1 MFARGASGVKQG
13 GLGVCQILQAA
24 AAEVHDMGMV
34 ATTGR
39 WTAEMLRALPDD
51 GKRYEIVHGELLV
64 TPSPSFTH
72 QRAVR
77 ELLWLVEAYL
87 RPSRRAEVLSSP
99 ADIELQPDSVVQPDL
114 FVFPTVAGKPVRDW
128 PDIGRLLLAIEILS
142 PSTARYD
149 RIVKRRLY
157 LEQQIPEYWIVDC
170 DARCVERW
178 RPGED
183 RPEILTARI
192 EWRSPGASTP
202 LEIDLAAFFTT
213 VLEKEAE

>member
-1 MFARGASGVKQG
+1 
-13 GLGVCQILQAA
+13 
-24 AAEVHDMGMV
+24 MGMV
-34 ATTGR
+34 ATRGT

-77 ELLWLVEAYL
+77 RLVVLFDTYL
-87 RPSRRAEVLSSP
+87 SLVGAAEVMHSP
-99 ADIELQPDSVVQPDL
+99 SDVELEADSIVQPDL
-114 FVFPTVAGKPVRDW
+114 FVFPRVAGRKVRSWSDAG
-128 PDIGRLLLAIEILS
+128 PLLLAVEVLS

-157 LEQQIPEYWIVDC
+157 LEHQIPEYWIVDC

-178 RPGED
+178 RPGDE
-183 RPEILTARI
+183 RPEIVTERL
-192 EWRSPGASTP
+192 EWRSAETASP
-202 LEIDLAAFFTT
+202 LAIDLPAFFAI
-213 VLEKEAE
+213 VLEDGAE